1 MSFLLFWEF
10 FLIFFGG
17 EESGEGCLGENV
29 NCTFIR
35 ALITGESGHWVCDL
49 GSKKIN
55 KNELSLSVV
64 LIRVGMFSVL
74 CYFNH
79 FNKMGWG
86 GGNLPSKRQLHV
98 AGWPLTLKCSL
109 NS

>member
-74 CYFNH
+74 SVILIILR
-79 FNKMGWG
+79 K
-86 GGNLPSKRQLHV
+86 NLPNKRLLHV
-98 AGWPLTLKCSL
+98 AETFSFSL
-109 NS
+109 NSSNLGFS